1 MILLATGH
9 GDDSSAIDRP
19 LNIKASP
26 RHCRRTEP
34 ACPASIP
41 WNRGDL
47 GCSDGERVADLVEPA
62 YRVGQA

>member
-1 MILLATGH
+1 MAAGQVWLAGEDAAELAQMLEFV
-9 GDDSSAIDRP
+9 DDWLGGPDRQ
-19 LNIKASP
+19 LS
-26 RHCRRTEP
+26 
-34 ACPASIP
+34 SIP